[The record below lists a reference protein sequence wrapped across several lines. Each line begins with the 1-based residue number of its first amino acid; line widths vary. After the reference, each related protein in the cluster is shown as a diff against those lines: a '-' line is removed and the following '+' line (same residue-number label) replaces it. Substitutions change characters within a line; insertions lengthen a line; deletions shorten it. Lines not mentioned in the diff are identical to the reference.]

1 MATPSLK
8 KNRKPVP
15 EGFGHDMTVAWDQ
28 ALRGFSL
35 AFACRSSLS
44 VLLRLL
50 QLARRGQL
58 KQIFSI
64 ENVFSEKTLVVRV
77 EAVRIGLAV
86 GCFSGGYEFITR
98 FLIRYW
104 NITRG
109 INSMIAGFFSAIS
122 LLFLNAEDRRMVS
135 LYAMARASQCTYNLL
150 KSRGMW
156 HFWGSDW
163 NHGDALLFATSTAQ
177 VMYAYVMRPLSLPT
191 SYYKFIQ
198 RTGPITEEVLG
209 AVRRMNRGNGT
220 TEASRVIVG
229 CDKMHPMCTSCTFN
243 TLRVLLSSFKKILPV
258 YGSLSLISIVI
269 VGFVRF
275 VRNPMKGLIG
285 VVTNTLQS
293 SLFLAS
299 LVAIYQSVICV
310 HRKMV
315 SKDHRF
321 IYWFSGWIAG
331 GASVLIEKK
340 SRRSE
345 LALYVLPRAL
355 DSFYTVLYDRR
366 WLGSVPQGELPLFC
380 LSCCLIMYGYDHEP
394 DSLSPLLNWVLGKVM
409 RRSCTGTNGPK
420 FDSEQ
425 QKGPKLERGYQEGR

>member
-258 YGSLSLISIVI
+258 YGE
-269 VGFVRF
+269 F
-275 VRNPMKGLIG
+275 
-285 VVTNTLQS
+285 
-293 SLFLAS
+293 
-299 LVAIYQSVICV
+299 
-310 HRKMV
+310 
-315 SKDHRF
+315 
-321 IYWFSGWIAG
+321 W
-331 GASVLIEKK
+331 
-340 SRRSE
+340 
-345 LALYVLPRAL
+345 
-355 DSFYTVLYDRR
+355 
-366 WLGSVPQGELPLFC
+366 
-380 LSCCLIMYGYDHEP
+380 
-394 DSLSPLLNWVLGKVM
+394 
-409 RRSCTGTNGPK
+409 
-420 FDSEQ
+420 
-425 QKGPKLERGYQEGR
+425 